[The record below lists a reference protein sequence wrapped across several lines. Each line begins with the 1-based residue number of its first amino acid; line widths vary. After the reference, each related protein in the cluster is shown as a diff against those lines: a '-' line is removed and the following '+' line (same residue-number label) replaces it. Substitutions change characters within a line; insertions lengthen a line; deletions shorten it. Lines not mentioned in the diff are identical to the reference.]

1 LIVFPGLEVRALA
14 RDPSRFPAEV
24 REKIQIVQGDVL
36 NPTDVEKTVEGVEG
50 VVIVLGT
57 RNDVR
62 KSLSCAFIILKSYY
76 PQLTSARQQA
86 FAFLIIAL
94 DSDLPFLLGPTTMMS
109 EGTKNILAAM
119 SKADIKPVS
128 ACLSG

>member
-1 LIVFPGLEVRALA
+1 MLLIVFPGLEVRALA

-62 KSLSCAFIILKSYY
+62 KSLSCAFIILKFYF
-76 PQLTSARQQA
+76 PQLTWACQQA

-94 DSDLPFLLGPTTMMS
+94 DTDLPFL
-109 EGTKNILAAM
+109 
-119 SKADIKPVS
+119 
-128 ACLSG
+128 